1 MIIQCARIAVTCNTS
16 QSVTIGDNI
25 TVTGTVDPIVE
36 NISVTVVFMSAN
48 ETITETALTTENG
61 TYTVEWQPTTMEMW
75 QVYANII
82 GNASIS
88 PAYSNTTTF
97 RVNDTFLNQ
106 YLIYI
111 IGGAGGVGAVIF
123 IRKRREE
130 YE

>member
-1 MIIQCARIAVTCNTS
+1 
-16 QSVTIGDNI
+16 
-25 TVTGTVDPIVE
+25 
-36 NISVTVVFMSAN
+36 MSAN

-61 TYTVEWQPTTMEMW
+61 TYTVEWQPTTMKMW

-97 RVNDTFLNQ
+97 TVNDTFLNQ

-111 IGGAGGVGAVIF
+111 IGGAGGAGGVGAVIF